1 MTRRKYIQKISG
13 HRKKYI
19 QNIDMKKELKRH
31 IDLWLTTLDVDEEE
45 LPELANTLAQMCEYF
60 YKLGKLTK

>member
-1 MTRRKYIQKISG
+1 MIRRKYIQNTFG

-31 IDLWLTTLDVDEEE
+31 IDLWLTALDVDEEE
-45 LPELANTLAQMCEYF
+45 RPELAKTLVQIC
-60 YKLGKLTK
+60 